1 MEKRESR
8 RDWTIRVG
16 ERRRKLHV
24 GAVHPEG
31 VLDCECERSAWRF
44 AKRTALGCKC
54 RRRWP
59 GRPKLALSLCH
70 GAGCYHLSVVE
81 RIAGRRLVREWLA
94 ALGRTRN
101 GDDIELPGRQRLTP
115 GG

>member
-1 MEKRESR
+1 M
-8 RDWTIRVG
+8 
-16 ERRRKLHV
+16 LA
-24 GAVHPEG
+24 AVKAGFDHNPSLL
-31 VLDCECERSAWRF
+31 VLIFEDQTGRQVDFDLRGTVNEVVARALPAPPRS
-44 AKRTALGCKC
+44 G
-54 RRRWP
+54 P